1 MNAFHHN
8 RRLDPPGPKP
18 FLMLLV
24 ALVFLG
30 ILVMVASELD
40 RIRRQQ
46 AAAEPEPTEPAPA
59 EQPAEPAEPAEPP
72 PQAVPGVWTEDYADA
87 LAAAKLAGLPALL
100 FFEQSDRTPGDDSF
114 RRQVFESEAW
124 KAWTASNLFL
134 VRVDVLRRPDRQ
146 DPKVCAVNEILAKQ
160 FGIESYPSFV
170 LLGADGK
177 PIASPAFRRDA
188 PPAFYLRQL
197 AAARYEAAP
206 AALRAALGEAR
217 AADYTAIRDAVA
229 AYEKRDN
236 ELRAALEADAARL
249 KAALAAAQGEAE
261 KAAVEDETSRVIGE
275 RAKALRDHQKAGLE
289 AARENN
295 RKLEAYLDELAGLTA
310 PAPAQ

>member
-1 MNAFHHN
+1 MNAFRHN

-30 ILVMVASELD
+30 ILVTVASELD

-46 AAAEPEPTEPAPA
+46 SAAEPEPPAPA
-59 EQPAEPAEPAEPP
+59 AEPAAPAEPAEPP

-100 FFEQSDRTPGDDSF
+100 CFERSDWTPGDDSF
-114 RRQVFESEAW
+114 RRQVFESDAW

-134 VRVDVLRRPDRQ
+134 VRVDFLRRPDRQ
-146 DPKVCAVNEILAKQ
+146 DPKVRAVNELLAKE
-160 FGIESYPSFV
+160 FKIERYPSFV
-170 LLGADGK
+170 MLGSDGK
-177 PIASPAFRRDA
+177 QIARPAFRRDA

-197 AAARYEAAP
+197 AAARYEADP
-206 AALRAALGEAR
+206 AALRAALGEER
-217 AADYTAIRDAVA
+217 AADYTALRDAVA
-229 AYEKRDN
+229 AYEARDI
-236 ELRAALEADAARL
+236 ELRAALNADAARL
-249 KAALAAAQGEAE
+249 RAAVDAAQGEA
-261 KAAVEDETSRVIGE
+261 KAVAQDEMSRVIGE
-275 RAKALRDHQKAGLE
+275 RAKALHEHQKAGLE
-289 AARENN
+289 AAREQN
-295 RKLEAYLDELAGLTA
+295 RKLESYRDELAGLTA